1 MLERG
6 VLTLPESIWEE
17 AVRRTDVIGRLA
29 GQSIVGWAAAQEA
42 GDQLE
47 ISRRQIYKLI
57 KRFREGNGL
66 VTDLAPGHS
75 AGGKGKTRIS
85 REVENII
92 QEVIETFYL
101 SRQKR
106 SEAVVV
112 REIWMRCSESGYR
125 RPARN
130 TVRARIALLDP
141 RTVTQKRQGQDA
153 ARRFRPAAGKT
164 PQPAGPLEVIQMDHT
179 KIDVIVVDEI
189 SREPIGRAS
198 LTLAIDIFT
207 RCIVGMLLTLEA
219 PSATSV
225 GLCLTHVVMDKAAWL
240 ARLGLTDMTWTMHGK
255 PHVVYLDNAPEFKSE
270 ALKRGCEQHGIKLE
284 YRPPK
289 QPHFGG
295 IIERVIGTAM
305 KMVHELPG
313 TTFSNTK
320 ERGSYNPD
328 ATAILTL
335 RELEKWLT
343 IAIGTYHESVHSALW
358 EPPSCRWKKSI
369 QSCRIFTVSDE
380 KAFLIDFLPVL
391 RRSIGRIGFVLDHIS
406 YYADVLKPW
415 IARRDQL
422 NQFVI
427 RRDPRDLS
435 RVWVLDP
442 SSNQY
447 FELPYRSLANPAI
460 TLWEHKKAVDKLRE
474 NGRAQVDEPA
484 IFRMVT
490 QMRQITETA
499 AKERKR
505 ARREG
510 ARRNHLHPDPL
521 PSVLEPPCTGQHSDE
536 HVKRFDEIEEW

>member
-1 MLERG
+1 
-6 VLTLPESIWEE
+6 
-17 AVRRTDVIGRLA
+17 
-29 GQSIVGWAAAQEA
+29 
-42 GDQLE
+42 
-47 ISRRQIYKLI
+47 
-57 KRFREGNGL
+57 
-66 VTDLAPGHS
+66 
-75 AGGKGKTRIS
+75 
-85 REVENII
+85 
-92 QEVIETFYL
+92 
-101 SRQKR
+101 
-106 SEAVVV
+106 
-112 REIWMRCSESGYR
+112 
-125 RPARN
+125 
-130 TVRARIALLDP
+130 
-141 RTVTQKRQGQDA
+141 
-153 ARRFRPAAGKT
+153 
-164 PQPAGPLEVIQMDHT
+164 MDHT
-179 KIDVIVVDEI
+179 KIDVIVVDE
-189 SREPIGRAS
+189 SLREPIGRAS

-240 ARLGLTDMTWTMHGK
+240 ARLGLVDMTWTMHGK
-255 PHVVYLDNAPEFKSE
+255 PHVVYPDNAPEFKSE

-295 IIERVIGTAM
+295 VIERVIGTAM

-335 RELEKWLT
+335 REPEKWLT
-343 IAIGTYHESVHSALW
+343 IAIGSYHESVHSALW
-358 EPPSCRWKKSI
+358 EPPSWRWKKSI

-380 KAFLIDFLPVL
+380 KAFLGDFLPVL

-406 YYADVLKPW
+406 YYSDVLKPW

-435 RVWVLDP
+435 RIWVLDP
-442 SSNQY
+442 ASNQY
-447 FELPYRSLANPAI
+447 FEIPYRSLANPAI

-490 QMRQITETA
+490 QMRRITETA

-505 ARREG
+505 ARRDG
-510 ARRNHLHPDPL
+510 VRRSHLHPDPV
-521 PSVLEPPCTGQHSDE
+521 PITLEPPCTGQPPDE